1 MSYKS
6 SVLIKKNKREKL
18 SDIFLIILLSYKEEL

>member
-18 SDIFLIILLSYKEEL
+18 SDIFLIIFLSYKEKL

>member
-6 SVLIKKNKREKL
+6 SVLIKENKREKL
-18 SDIFLIILLSYKEEL
+18 SDIFLIIFLSYKEEL

>member
-6 SVLIKKNKREKL
+6 SALIKKNKREKL
-18 SDIFLIILLSYKEEL
+18 SDIFLIIFLSYKEEL

>member
-6 SVLIKKNKREKL
+6 SVLIKENKREKL
-18 SDIFLIILLSYKEEL
+18 SDIFLIIFLSYKEKL

>member
-6 SVLIKKNKREKL
+6 SVLIKKNKHEKL
-18 SDIFLIILLSYKEEL
+18 SDIFLIIFLSYKEEL